1 MMQRKRLPNPHT
13 KSDLHQ
19 GLYVAPHFF
28 STAATF
34 KITHFFDILVHLFG
48 LQPHVIFSLYK
59 YYSYFSFVS
68 LFRAVFLPVSLLRSL
83 PH

>member
-48 LQPHVIFSLYK
+48 LQPHVIFFLHK
-59 YYSYFSFVS
+59 YCSYF
-68 LFRAVFLPVSLLRSL
+68 LL
-83 PH
+83 